1 MSDNNQEVNSESS
14 TDIVGRATPFG
25 PFIMGP
31 AGTAG
36 QASTSGVPQGAVA
49 GVDETDVVLHH
60 VRVMESSNSL
70 LNLALKDPFKK
81 QHIGARLVS
90 NLHSA
95 VANGLSFSDVK
106 VASKAGQLT
115 VVLKFPMSEFAKLSS
130 PAKYTHPAP

>member
-1 MSDNNQEVNSESS
+1 MSDVN
-14 TDIVGRATPFG
+14 TTGLDVVNGLNT
-25 PFIMGP
+25 
-31 AGTAG
+31 
-36 QASTSGVPQGAVA
+36 GAVCGNTATTACNSVSA

-81 QHIGARLVS
+81 QNIGARLVS
-90 NLHSA
+90 NLHGA